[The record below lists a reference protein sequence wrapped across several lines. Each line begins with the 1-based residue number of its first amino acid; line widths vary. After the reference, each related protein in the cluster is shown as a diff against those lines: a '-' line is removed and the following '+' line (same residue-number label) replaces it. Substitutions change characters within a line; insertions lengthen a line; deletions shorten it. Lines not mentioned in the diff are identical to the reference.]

1 MTSGRTCWK
10 CNFPINLHVSL
21 LVDQSVDRYL
31 HRSVIISYKAGSY
44 TSMHLSE
51 HLFLPW
57 RTGAVCLGA
66 GGRQRED
73 VVAVLVQVEDV
84 IVLVVILKKKKL
96 RPKLAS
102 HCSIA

>member
-1 MTSGRTCWK
+1 
-10 CNFPINLHVSL
+10 
-21 LVDQSVDRYL
+21 
-31 HRSVIISYKAGSY
+31 
-44 TSMHLSE
+44 MHLSE

-84 IVLVVILKKKKL
+84 IVLVVILKKKKI
-96 RPKLAS
+96 AS
-102 HCSIA
+102 KTRITLFNRILQDPIFVDF